1 MTYVRPADRF
11 YTAVT
16 GRYRRSVVCFLA
28 CVGFVL
34 TATIASSAQEPLDI
48 VGHIAFVGADHNVY
62 VVGSDG
68 HHVALSSDGST
79 GRRYQFP
86 TWATDGRLAFFC
98 CDVNF
103 SSQMSIETY
112 VASPDLTAAKLLS
125 SSVDEAYTY
134 SYWSPSPCSDGSTCR
149 ELALLLARRGDSFRV
164 DLISVNDLS
173 ATARVVGTGAPYY
186 FSWSRDGQRLLWYRN
201 NAEIARYD
209 VATGDSQ
216 TYQSAIP
223 GGMQAPAWS
232 PADDRAAV
240 ILRDDSDT
248 NAVVILDGEDQSVL
262 LGGMPAEIRGSFNIT
277 AISWSPDG
285 SYIAYRLINRFG
297 ASPLFVLDSVNGT
310 TVAATTDINVVAF
323 FWSPD
328 GKRILYLTPGG
339 AAGDADARS
348 TRVSFQASTPA
359 FTWSIL
365 DLETGQSHVLTSF
378 TPTASMFYLLAFFDQ
393 FSQSHQLWSPDSR
406 YIVYAEMID
415 GGESLVKILDTT
427 TDAFVPFTVAEGD
440 IGIWSY
446 Q

>member
-1 MTYVRPADRF
+1 MPYIRLTDGF

-16 GRYRRSVVCFLA
+16 DRYCRLAIHCLIWFALVFTTLSV
-28 CVGFVL
+28 
-34 TATIASSAQEPLDI
+34 SWAQEPLDI

-62 VVGSDG
+62 VVGSSG
-68 HHVALSSDGST
+68 ARVALSSDGST

-112 VASPDLTAAKLLS
+112 VASPDLTAAKLLKT
-125 SSVDEAYTY
+125 SVDEAYTY
-134 SYWSPSPCSDGSTCR
+134 SYWSPSACSDGAACR

-164 DLISVNDLS
+164 DLIRVNDLT
-173 ATARVVGTGAPYY
+173 ATSRVMGTGVPYY
-186 FSWSRDGQRLLWYRN
+186 FSWRRDGQRILWYRN
-201 NAEIARYD
+201 NSEIALYD
-209 VATGDSQ
+209 VETSDSQ

-248 NAVVILDGEDQSVL
+248 NAVVILDGEDQTVL
-262 LGGMPAEIRGSFNIT
+262 LGGIPAEIRGSFNIT

-297 ASPLFVLDSVNGT
+297 ASPLFVLDTENGT

-328 GKRILYLTPGG
+328 SKRILYLTPGG
-339 AAGDADARS
+339 AAGDADSQS
-348 TRVSFQASTPA
+348 TRVSLQTSTPA

-365 DLETGQSHVLTSF
+365 DLETGRSHVLTSF

-427 TDAFVPFTVAEGD
+427 ADAFVPFTVAEGD